1 MKYVKGRKESIC
13 EVRSGLRT
21 YPEQLMERS
30 YYNGN
35 KEEYTLGVW
44 WFDL

>member
-1 MKYVKGRKESIC
+1 MKYVQGLKESIC
-13 EVRSGLRT
+13 EARSGLRA

-35 KEEYTLGVW
+35 KEEYMLGV
-44 WFDL
+44 